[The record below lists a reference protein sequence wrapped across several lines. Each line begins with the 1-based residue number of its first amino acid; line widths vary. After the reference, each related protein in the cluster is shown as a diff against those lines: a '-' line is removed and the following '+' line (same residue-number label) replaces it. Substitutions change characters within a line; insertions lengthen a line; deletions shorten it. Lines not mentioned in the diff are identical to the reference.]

1 MDKKQIKAVI
11 FDLDGTLFDSEYYQW
26 QGWVEPLR
34 KLGIE
39 LTKEDYFRY
48 GGKQGVQI
56 EEELYRDYGIN
67 MQKGE
72 LLAQKMELLH
82 KWFNEKVMPTMP
94 FAKEA
99 VEFFKNHPDY
109 KIGLCSGG
117 DRDEIILKLSK
128 AGFVEYFDIITSA
141 SEVKK
146 GKPAPDVYLLCAQN
160 LGIDPK
166 DCLAIE
172 DTMYGLQSA
181 KDAGMFCYAV
191 PNEYSLNQDF
201 SRADKILSS
210 LKDLIDEFNQ

>member
-26 QGWVEPLR
+26 QGWVEPLK

-39 LTKEDYFRY
+39 LTKEDYFKY
-48 GGKQGVQI
+48 SGKQRFQV

-72 LLAQKMELLH
+72 LLAQKTELLD
-82 KWFNEKVMPTMP
+82 KWFNEKIMPTMP

-109 KIGLCSGG
+109 KIALCSTSP
-117 DRDEIILKLSK
+117 RNEIMSKLLN
-128 AGFVEYFDIITSA
+128 ANFVEYFDTIIS
-141 SEVKK
+141 SDEVER
-146 GKPAPDVYLLCAQN
+146 GKPYPDLYLYCAKELN
-160 LGIDPK
+160 IDPEN
-166 DCLAIE
+166 CLAIE

-210 LKDLIDEFNQ
+210 LKDLIDEFS